1 MNDSIEFRWI
11 REILA
16 IAQSGLAHSQD
27 PFDVERFRRLA
38 TIAAE
43 MLWSDHKFER
53 ADLVSALLRDSGY
66 ATPKVEVRGAAFDNH
81 GRILLVREK
90 MDRDRWTLPGGW
102 ADVNLSLREN
112 IEKEIFEEARVMVRS
127 YKVAAVLDRRF
138 HAHPPYPYHIYK
150 VFMLC
155 ELVEQYAFNSF
166 ESTEISD
173 LGYFNQLEIE
183 DLDLSI
189 QRVTRNQIDKMFEH
203 YREPKRPTEY
213 D

>member
-1 MNDSIEFRWI
+1 
-11 REILA
+11 
-16 IAQSGLAHSQD
+16 
-27 PFDVERFRRLA
+27 
-38 TIAAE
+38 
-43 MLWSDHKFER
+43 
-53 ADLVSALLRDSGY
+53 
-66 ATPKVEVRGAAFDNH
+66 
-81 GRILLVREK
+81 
-90 MDRDRWTLPGGW
+90 
-102 ADVNLSLREN
+102 
-112 IEKEIFEEARVMVRS
+112 
-127 YKVAAVLDRRF
+127 
-138 HAHPPYPYHIYK
+138 
-150 VFMLC
+150 MLC